1 MPTDIERLAAEVAA
15 LRAIVE
21 RPRKRKDRRAMLCFR
36 ADSDELAAIDA
47 AAVAR
52 GLCRADLIRLGLN
65 AVCGTELRIAR
76 DIPAGLRGRRNR
88 KKLDRFSDEKT
99 SVPLRDASAV
109 RHLAARAYSAQVEYQ
124 AAVADQAGAVAMRVR
139 DSGVGMADSASGLLS
154 EKLSR

>member
-1 MPTDIERLAAEVAA
+1 MAADLETLAAEVAE
-15 LRAIVE
+15 LRARIDK
-21 RPRKRKDRRAMLCFR
+21 PKKRKDRRPIMQCRLN
-36 ADSDELAAIDA
+36 DDEIALVDA
-47 AAVAR
+47 AATAR
-52 GLCRADLIRLGLN
+52 GVCRADLIRMGLN
-65 AVCGTELRIAR
+65 AVIGIELRIGR
-76 DIPAGLRGRRNR
+76 EIPPGLRGRRNR
-88 KKLDRFSDEKT
+88 KHIGRFSDEKT